1 MTPPVVPF
9 GRWPL
14 VGSVVT
20 VATVLD
26 DPDRP
31 HRLPTLPPAV
41 RCRRCGRVCRHPI
54 RGLGSTCARR
64 AGITAA
70 PRARRPRWDDAGP
83 DLLDLLT
90 DEPKDGCE

>member
-1 MTPPVVPF
+1 MIPLAVSF

-14 VGSVVT
+14 SGTVVT

-31 HRLPTLPPAV
+31 HSPPALPPAV
-41 RCRRCGRVCRHPI
+41 RCRRCGRTCRHPI

-70 PRARRPRWDDAGP
+70 PRARRRRCDDAGP
-83 DLLDLLT
+83 DLLDLLD
-90 DEPKDGCE
+90 DEPEDYCE